1 MVRFSQSLDDRQ
13 PRNKGKPY
21 EQPKENPYPVRE
33 ERPARTVQM
42 RDDRLYA
49 QPPQQPVRQEP
60 VYQRQDNVR
69 AQPPKQPVRQ
79 EPVYQRQD
87 NMYRSPQQPPVRKE
101 PVYQR
106 PDNLYRQPAQ
116 ELDEIIYERP
126 VIERES
132 IKPDMSKPE
141 LNFPADQNIQ
151 FGVEY
156 SPNSKP
162 PVIGNNYTIRSN
174 SIIYNDVVIGDNFR
188 TGHNVVIRENTNI
201 GDDVLIGTNTVIEGD
216 VIIGND
222 VSIQSNV
229 YIPTN
234 SVIEDN
240 VFIGPC
246 ACFTNDKYPVRI
258 NYELQGPKIRRGASI
273 GGNTTF
279 LSNVEIGEGSIVAAG
294 AIVIHS
300 VPPFYLAIGTPAR
313 IKPLP
318 DHLKVPNRF

>member
-1 MVRFSQSLDDRQ
+1 MVRFSQTLDDNGSKNRERRYSRYGESQ
-13 PRNKGKPY
+13 Y
-21 EQPKENPYPVRE
+21 YE
-33 ERPARTVQM
+33 ERSADSRTIDDIVYSQLPRPNQVKRSVY
-42 RDDRLYA
+42 RDDAYVKPEA
-49 QPPQQPVRQEP
+49 YEP
-60 VYQRQDNVR
+60 INVLHDTH
-69 AQPPKQPVRQ
+69 Q
-79 EPVYQRQD
+79 
-87 NMYRSPQQPPVRKE
+87 
-101 PVYQR
+101 
-106 PDNLYRQPAQ
+106 
-116 ELDEIIYERP
+116 
-126 VIERES
+126 IERES
-132 IKPDMSKPE
+132 IQPDYSKPE
-141 LNFPADQNIQ
+141 LSFPADQNIQ

-156 SPNSKP
+156 SPNSRP
-162 PVIGNNYTIRSN
+162 PVIGKNYTIRSN

-258 NYELQGPKIRRGASI
+258 NYELQGPRVRRGASI

>member
-1 MVRFSQSLDDRQ
+1 MVRFSQTLDDKQSKNRG
-13 PRNKGKPY
+13 NAYG
-21 EQPKENPYPVRE
+21 EQVENQRYRSDD
-33 ERPARTVQM
+33 ARTINNVVYSQLPRPSQVKRSVYHDDAYVQPEAYEPINV
-42 RDDRLYA
+42 LHEK
-49 QPPQQPVRQEP
+49 PQ
-60 VYQRQDNVR
+60 
-69 AQPPKQPVRQ
+69 
-79 EPVYQRQD
+79 
-87 NMYRSPQQPPVRKE
+87 
-101 PVYQR
+101 
-106 PDNLYRQPAQ
+106 
-116 ELDEIIYERP
+116 
-126 VIERES
+126 IERES
-132 IKPDMSKPE
+132 IQPDYSKPE
-141 LNFPADQNIQ
+141 LTFPADQNIQ

-156 SPNSKP
+156 APNSRP
-162 PVIGNNYTIRSN
+162 PVIGKNYTIRSN

-229 YIPTN
+229 YIPTY

-258 NYELQGPKIRRGASI
+258 NYELQGPRVRRGASI

>member
-1 MVRFSQSLDDRQ
+1 MVRFSSSLEDKRPERKNNKLQGFEYEYYDDS
-13 PRNKGKPY
+13 K
-21 EQPKENPYPVRE
+21 
-33 ERPARTVQM
+33 
-42 RDDRLYA
+42 LYSDHISNIY
-49 QPPQQPVRQEP
+49 VEKP
-60 VYQRQDNVR
+60 VYQQEYGSTIEES
-69 AQPPKQPVRQ
+69 QTTPKLQFNPK
-79 EPVYQRQD
+79 D
-87 NMYRSPQQPPVRKE
+87 
-101 PVYQR
+101 
-106 PDNLYRQPAQ
+106 
-116 ELDEIIYERP
+116 
-126 VIERES
+126 
-132 IKPDMSKPE
+132 
-141 LNFPADQNIQ
+141 NIQ
-151 FGVEY
+151 IGVEY

-162 PVIGNNYTIRSN
+162 PVIGNNPTIRSN

-188 TGHNVVIRENTNI
+188 TGHNIVIRENTNI
-201 GDDVLIGTNTVIEGD
+201 GNDVLIGTNTVIEGD

-258 NYELQGPKIRRGASI
+258 NYELQGPRIRRGASI

-279 LSNVEIGEGSIVAAG
+279 LSNVEVGEGSIVAAG

-318 DHLKVPNRF
+318 DHLKVPNKL

>member
-1 MVRFSQSLDDRQ
+1 MVRFSQTLGDKQPRSREKPYQQVIYYSQERQ
-13 PRNKGKPY
+13 PQQVHMPRN
-21 EQPKENPYPVRE
+21 
-33 ERPARTVQM
+33 
-42 RDDRLYA
+42 DRLYS
-49 QPPQQPVRQEP
+49 QPSRPVHQQDNIVRQPQRQEP
-60 VYQRQDNVR
+60 SRPVYPQDNVIR
-69 AQPPKQPVRQ
+69 PPQRE
-79 EPVYQRQD
+79 EP
-87 NMYRSPQQPPVRKE
+87 S
-101 PVYQR
+101 
-106 PDNLYRQPAQ
+106 
-116 ELDEIIYERP
+116 EIIYERP
-126 VIERES
+126 AIERES
-132 IKPDMSKPE
+132 VKPDYSKPE
-141 LNFPADQNIQ
+141 LKFPADQNIQ

-156 SPNSKP
+156 SLNSRP
-162 PVIGNNYTIRSN
+162 PVIGKNHTIRSN

-258 NYELQGPKIRRGASI
+258 NYELQGPRVRRGASI

>member
-1 MVRFSQSLDDRQ
+1 MVRFSQTLGDGQSKNRENRHEPVKENSHYYPYEERQ
-13 PRNKGKPY
+13 PN
-21 EQPKENPYPVRE
+21 V
-33 ERPARTVQM
+33 VQNN
-42 RDDRLYA
+42 DRLYS
-49 QPPQQPVRQEP
+49 QPPRQAPVQRP
-60 VYQRQDNVR
+60 VYKEEMYYT
-69 AQPPKQPVRQ
+69 QPKREEV
-79 EPVYQRQD
+79 
-87 NMYRSPQQPPVRKE
+87 
-101 PVYQR
+101 
-106 PDNLYRQPAQ
+106 
-116 ELDEIIYERP
+116 IYERP
-126 VIERES
+126 QIEQES
-132 IKPDMSKPE
+132 IQPDYSKPE
-141 LNFPADQNIQ
+141 LNFPKDQNIQ

-156 SPNSKP
+156 APNSRP
-162 PVIGNNYTIRSN
+162 PVIGKNYTIRSN

>member
-1 MVRFSQSLDDRQ
+1 MVRFSQTLEDNGSKNREKYYSRQ
-13 PRNKGKPY
+13 N
-21 EQPKENPYPVRE
+21 ENQYYE
-33 ERPARTVQM
+33 ERSADSRTIDDIVYSQLPRPNQVKRAAY
-42 RDDRLYA
+42 RDDGYA
-49 QPPQQPVRQEP
+49 KPEAYEPINVLHEIPQV
-60 VYQRQDNVR
+60 
-69 AQPPKQPVRQ
+69 
-79 EPVYQRQD
+79 
-87 NMYRSPQQPPVRKE
+87 
-101 PVYQR
+101 
-106 PDNLYRQPAQ
+106 
-116 ELDEIIYERP
+116 
-126 VIERES
+126 ERES
-132 IKPDMSKPE
+132 IQPDYSKPE

-156 SPNSKP
+156 SPNSRP
-162 PVIGNNYTIRSN
+162 PVIGKNYTIRSN

-258 NYELQGPKIRRGASI
+258 NYELQGPRVRRGASI

>member
-1 MVRFSQSLDDRQ
+1 MVKFL
-13 PRNKGKPY
+13 GG
-21 EQPKENPYPVRE
+21 
-33 ERPARTVQM
+33 
-42 RDDRLYA
+42 LG
-49 QPPQQPVRQEP
+49 
-60 VYQRQDNVR
+60 DNRVKNVET
-69 AQPPKQPVRQ
+69 PTFLP
-79 EPVYQRQD
+79 ED
-87 NMYRSPQQPPVRKE
+87 NIR
-101 PVYQR
+101 
-106 PDNLYRQPAQ
+106 
-116 ELDEIIYERP
+116 
-126 VIERES
+126 
-132 IKPDMSKPE
+132 
-141 LNFPADQNIQ
+141 

-156 SPNSKP
+156 SP
-162 PVIGNNYTIRSN
+162 
-174 SIIYNDVVIGDNFR
+174 DFR

-258 NYELQGPKIRRGASI
+258 NYELQGPKIWRGASI

-318 DHLKVPNRF
+318 DHLKVPNKL

>member
-1 MVRFSQSLDDRQ
+1 MVRFSSSLEDKQPQKRNNQVPDDFDLEYSRLPQ
-13 PRNKGKPY
+13 
-21 EQPKENPYPVRE
+21 RE
-33 ERPARTVQM
+33 VIQR
-42 RDDRLYA
+42 
-49 QPPQQPVRQEP
+49 P
-60 VYQRQDNVR
+60 VYTQEAPQYVERQSRVVEMNDDYDNIVLDE
-69 AQPPKQPVRQ
+69 K
-79 EPVYQRQD
+79 
-87 NMYRSPQQPPVRKE
+87 PQIKE
-101 PVYQR
+101 PLQFN
-106 PDNLYRQPAQ
+106 PKD
-116 ELDEIIYERP
+116 
-126 VIERES
+126 
-132 IKPDMSKPE
+132 
-141 LNFPADQNIQ
+141 NIQ

-156 SPNSKP
+156 SPNSRP

-258 NYELQGPKIRRGASI
+258 NYELQGPRIRRGASI

-318 DHLKVPNRF
+318 DHLKVPNKL

>member
-1 MVRFSQSLDDRQ
+1 MVRFSQTLDDRQ
-13 PRNKGKPY
+13 ARNREKPY
-21 EQPKENPYPVRE
+21 EQIKDNHNYYSHGEMQPRPVNVRDTRLYSQPPRPVRQE
-33 ERPARTVQM
+33 
-42 RDDRLYA
+42 
-49 QPPQQPVRQEP
+49 PVRQEP
-60 VYQRQDNVR
+60 VYQRQDNF
-69 AQPPKQPVRQ
+69 
-79 EPVYQRQD
+79 
-87 NMYRSPQQPPVRKE
+87 
-101 PVYQR
+101 
-106 PDNLYRQPAQ
+106 YRQPQ
-116 ELDEIIYERP
+116 REEIDEIIYERP
-126 VIERES
+126 VIEKES
-132 IKPDMSKPE
+132 VKPDLSKPE
-141 LNFPADQNIQ
+141 LKFPADQNIQ

-156 SPNSKP
+156 APNSKP
-162 PVIGNNYTIRSN
+162 PVIGKNYTIRSN

-258 NYELQGPKIRRGASI
+258 NYELQGPKVRRGASI

-279 LSNVEIGEGSIVAAG
+279 LSNVEVGEGSIVAAG

>member
-1 MVRFSQSLDDRQ
+1 MVRFSSSLEDKPTERREKQIPDNFELEYSRLAERQSQR
-13 PRNKGKPY
+13 
-21 EQPKENPYPVRE
+21 
-33 ERPARTVQM
+33 
-42 RDDRLYA
+42 
-49 QPPQQPVRQEP
+49 P
-60 VYQRQDNVR
+60 VYQ
-69 AQPPKQPVRQ
+69 Q
-79 EPVYQRQD
+79 EPPRYV
-87 NMYRSPQQPPVRKE
+87 E
-101 PVYQR
+101 
-106 PDNLYRQPAQ
+106 RQPQ
-116 ELDEIIYERP
+116 
-126 VIERES
+126 VIERSNDYDTLIMDERPQVREPLQFNP
-132 IKPDMSKPE
+132 KD
-141 LNFPADQNIQ
+141 NIH

-156 SPNSKP
+156 SPDSKP

-258 NYELQGPKIRRGASI
+258 NYELQGPRIRRGASI

-318 DHLKVPNRF
+318 DHLKVPNKL

>member
-1 MVRFSQSLDDRQ
+1 MVRFSHSLDDRQ
-13 PRNKGKPY
+13 SKNRENHYGQY
-21 EQPKENPYPVRE
+21 EDNRYYPRE
-33 ERPARTVQM
+33 ERQAPVQN
-42 RDDRLYA
+42 
-49 QPPQQPVRQEP
+49 P
-60 VYQRQDNVR
+60 VYERQPHQREEYHDID
-69 AQPPKQPVRQ
+69 
-79 EPVYQRQD
+79 YQREI
-87 NMYRSPQQPPVRKE
+87 SE
-101 PVYQR
+101 EFFR
-106 PDNLYRQPAQ
+106 PDYR
-116 ELDEIIYERP
+116 
-126 VIERES
+126 
-132 IKPDMSKPE
+132 KPE
-141 LNFPADQNIQ
+141 LSFPDNQNIQ

-156 SPNSKP
+156 SSNSRP
-162 PVIGNNYTIRSN
+162 PVIGKNHTIRSN

-258 NYELQGPKIRRGASI
+258 NYELQGPKVRRGASI

>member
-1 MVRFSQSLDDRQ
+1 MVRFSQTLDDRQ
-13 PRNKGKPY
+13 ARNKVKPY
-21 EQPKENPYPVRE
+21 EQPRENPYTVRE
-33 ERPARTVQM
+33 EIPPRKVQM

-60 VYQRQDNVR
+60 VYQRQNNLH

-87 NMYRSPQQPPVRKE
+87 NVRAQPPQQ

-106 PDNLYRQPAQ
+106 QDNIYSQPAQ

-132 IKPDMSKPE
+132 VKPDLSKPE
-141 LNFPADQNIQ
+141 LKFPADQNIQ

-201 GDDVLIGTNTVIEGD
+201 GDDVLIGTNNVIEGD

-294 AIVIHS
+294 AIVIHA

>member
-1 MVRFSQSLDDRQ
+1 MVKFL
-13 PRNKGKPY
+13 GG
-21 EQPKENPYPVRE
+21 
-33 ERPARTVQM
+33 
-42 RDDRLYA
+42 LG
-49 QPPQQPVRQEP
+49 
-60 VYQRQDNVR
+60 DNRVKNVET
-69 AQPPKQPVRQ
+69 PTFLP
-79 EPVYQRQD
+79 ED
-87 NMYRSPQQPPVRKE
+87 NIR
-101 PVYQR
+101 
-106 PDNLYRQPAQ
+106 
-116 ELDEIIYERP
+116 
-126 VIERES
+126 
-132 IKPDMSKPE
+132 
-141 LNFPADQNIQ
+141 

-156 SPNSKP
+156 SPDSRP
-162 PVIGNNYTIRSN
+162 PVIGRNHTIRSN

-188 TGHNVVIRENTNI
+188 TGHNVVIR
-201 GDDVLIGTNTVIEGD
+201 VIEGD

-318 DHLKVPNRF
+318 DHLKVPNKL

>member
-1 MVRFSQSLDDRQ
+1 MVRFSQTLDDKQSKNREKSYRQ
-13 PRNKGKPY
+13 VM
-21 EQPKENPYPVRE
+21 ENPYHASENRQSYSAQNEDRFYSQPS
-33 ERPARTVQM
+33 VQ
-42 RDDRLYA
+42 RSNYH
-49 QPPQQPVRQEP
+49 E
-60 VYQRQDNVR
+60 DNFHS
-69 AQPPKQPVRQ
+69 QK
-79 EPVYQRQD
+79 
-87 NMYRSPQQPPVRKE
+87 
-101 PVYQR
+101 
-106 PDNLYRQPAQ
+106 
-116 ELDEIIYERP
+116 DEVIYEMS
-126 VIERES
+126 VIEKES
-132 IKPDMSKPE
+132 VKPDYSKPE
-141 LNFPADQNIQ
+141 LKFPADQNIQ

-156 SPNSKP
+156 APNSKP
-162 PVIGNNYTIRSN
+162 PVIGRNYTIRSN

-258 NYELQGPKIRRGASI
+258 NYELQGPKVRRGASI

-279 LSNVEIGEGSIVAAG
+279 LSNVEVGEGSIVAAG

-318 DHLKVPNRF
+318 DHLKVPNKF

>member
-1 MVRFSQSLDDRQ
+1 MVRFSQSLDTRQADNKQKKYEEDYNSYNQVERPPQRVVYPPKEPQ
-13 PRNKGKPY
+13 PRLDAFHVNTQK
-21 EQPKENPYPVRE
+21 
-33 ERPARTVQM
+33 
-42 RDDRLYA
+42 
-49 QPPQQPVRQEP
+49 QE
-60 VYQRQDNVR
+60 D
-69 AQPPKQPVRQ
+69 
-79 EPVYQRQD
+79 
-87 NMYRSPQQPPVRKE
+87 S
-101 PVYQR
+101 
-106 PDNLYRQPAQ
+106 
-116 ELDEIIYERP
+116 EILYERSI
-126 VIERES
+126 IERES
-132 IKPDMSKPE
+132 IQTDYSKLE
-141 LNFPADQNIQ
+141 LNFPQNQNIQ
-151 FGVEY
+151 FGVKY

-162 PVIGNNYTIRSN
+162 PVIGKNYTIRSN
-174 SIIYNDVVIGDNFR
+174 SIIYNDVIIGDNFR

-279 LSNVEIGEGSIVAAG
+279 LSNVEVGEGSIVAAG

-318 DHLKVPNRF
+318 DYLKVPNRF

>member
-1 MVRFSQSLDDRQ
+1 MVRFSQTLGDGQSKNRE
-13 PRNKGKPY
+13 KPY
-21 EQPKENPYPVRE
+21 EQIDGNQHYYSEDKRNPYTVRMDDRMYSQPPRQVYQQKPNYHEDNFQRPPQRE
-33 ERPARTVQM
+33 EP
-42 RDDRLYA
+42 
-49 QPPQQPVRQEP
+49 
-60 VYQRQDNVR
+60 
-69 AQPPKQPVRQ
+69 
-79 EPVYQRQD
+79 
-87 NMYRSPQQPPVRKE
+87 S
-101 PVYQR
+101 
-106 PDNLYRQPAQ
+106 
-116 ELDEIIYERP
+116 EIIYERQS
-126 VIERES
+126 IERES
-132 IKPDMSKPE
+132 IQPDYSKPE
-141 LNFPADQNIQ
+141 LEFPADQNIQ

-156 SPNSKP
+156 APNSKP
-162 PVIGNNYTIRSN
+162 PVIGRNHTIRSN

-201 GDDVLIGTNTVIEGD
+201 GDDVLIGTNTVIEGN

-258 NYELQGPKIRRGASI
+258 NYELQGPKVRRGASI

-279 LSNVEIGEGSIVAAG
+279 LSNVEIGEGAIVAAG

-318 DHLKVPNRF
+318 DHLKVPNKF

>member
-1 MVRFSQSLDDRQ
+1 MVRFSQTLEDRQVRNGEKPAEQLKDNHHYYSNDELRHHVVQAPGDDRFYSQ
-13 PRNKGKPY
+13 A
-21 EQPKENPYPVRE
+21 PK
-33 ERPARTVQM
+33 
-42 RDDRLYA
+42 
-49 QPPQQPVRQEP
+49 P
-60 VYQRQDNVR
+60 VYQGS
-69 AQPPKQPVRQ
+69 PS
-79 EPVYQRQD
+79 YQRQE
-87 NMYRSPQQPPVRKE
+87 NIYRSTTRE
-101 PVYQR
+101 
-106 PDNLYRQPAQ
+106 
-116 ELDEIIYERP
+116 ELEEIIYERP
-126 VIERES
+126 AIERES
-132 IKPDMSKPE
+132 VKPDLSKQE
-141 LNFPADQNIQ
+141 LEFPADQNIQ

-162 PVIGNNYTIRSN
+162 PVIGKNYTIRSN

-258 NYELQGPKIRRGASI
+258 NYELQGPKVRRGASI

>member
-1 MVRFSQSLDDRQ
+1 MVRFSQTLDDKQARNRENPYEQVKENHHYYSHEERQ
-13 PRNKGKPY
+13 PRVA
-21 EQPKENPYPVRE
+21 EV
-33 ERPARTVQM
+33 

-49 QPPQQPVRQEP
+49 QPPRPARQEP
-60 VYQRQDNVR
+60 VYQRQENIYR
-69 AQPPKQPVRQ
+69 PPQ
-79 EPVYQRQD
+79 
-87 NMYRSPQQPPVRKE
+87 KE
-101 PVYQR
+101 
-106 PDNLYRQPAQ
+106 
-116 ELDEIIYERP
+116 EIDEIIYDKP
-126 VIERES
+126 AIERES
-132 IKPDMSKPE
+132 VKPDLSKPE
-141 LNFPADQNIQ
+141 LKFPADQNIQ

-156 SPNSKP
+156 SPNSRP
-162 PVIGNNYTIRSN
+162 PVIGKNHTIRSN

-258 NYELQGPKIRRGASI
+258 NYELQGPKVRRGASI

-279 LSNVEIGEGSIVAAG
+279 LSNVEVGEGSIVAAG

>member
-1 MVRFSQSLDDRQ
+1 MVRFSQTLDDRQ
-13 PRNKGKPY
+13 ARNREKPY
-21 EQPKENPYPVRE
+21 EQINENHNYYARDERQPRPVD
-33 ERPARTVQM
+33 V
-42 RDDRLYA
+42 RDARLYS
-49 QPPQQPVRQEP
+49 QPPRPVRQEP
-60 VYQRQDNVR
+60 TYQRQDNF
-69 AQPPKQPVRQ
+69 
-79 EPVYQRQD
+79 
-87 NMYRSPQQPPVRKE
+87 
-101 PVYQR
+101 
-106 PDNLYRQPAQ
+106 YRQPQ
-116 ELDEIIYERP
+116 REEIDEIIYERS
-126 VIERES
+126 VIEKES
-132 IKPDMSKPE
+132 VKPDLSKPE
-141 LNFPADQNIQ
+141 LKFPADQNIQ

-156 SPNSKP
+156 APNSRP
-162 PVIGNNYTIRSN
+162 PVIGKNYTIRSN

-258 NYELQGPKIRRGASI
+258 NYELQGPKVRRGASI

-279 LSNVEIGEGSIVAAG
+279 LSNVEVGEGSIVAAG

>member
-1 MVRFSQSLDDRQ
+1 MVRFSQTLDDRQ
-13 PRNKGKPY
+13 ARNREKPT
-21 EQPKENPYPVRE
+21 EQLRENPYYSRE
-33 ERPARTVQM
+33 EPRVVQM
-42 RDDRLYA
+42 RDDRLYS
-49 QPPQQPVRQEP
+49 QPPRPVKVEP
-60 VYQRQDNVR
+60 AYQRQDNF
-69 AQPPKQPVRQ
+69 
-79 EPVYQRQD
+79 
-87 NMYRSPQQPPVRKE
+87 
-101 PVYQR
+101 
-106 PDNLYRQPAQ
+106 YRQPTQ
-116 ELDEIIYERP
+116 EIDEIIYERP
-126 VIERES
+126 AIERES
-132 IKPDMSKPE
+132 IKPDLSKPE
-141 LNFPADQNIQ
+141 LKFPADQNIQ

-162 PVIGNNYTIRSN
+162 PVIGKNYTIRSN

-258 NYELQGPKIRRGASI
+258 NYELQGPKVRRGASI

-279 LSNVEIGEGSIVAAG
+279 LSNVEVGEGSIVAAG

>member
-1 MVRFSQSLDDRQ
+1 MVRFSQTLDDAPSGNREKYYARQ
-13 PRNKGKPY
+13 REKQHY
-21 EQPKENPYPVRE
+21 E
-33 ERPARTVQM
+33 ERGVDSRTINDIVYSQLPRPNQVNRSVY
-42 RDDRLYA
+42 RDEGYVEPEEYEPINVLHEK
-49 QPPQQPVRQEP
+49 PQ
-60 VYQRQDNVR
+60 
-69 AQPPKQPVRQ
+69 
-79 EPVYQRQD
+79 
-87 NMYRSPQQPPVRKE
+87 
-101 PVYQR
+101 
-106 PDNLYRQPAQ
+106 
-116 ELDEIIYERP
+116 
-126 VIERES
+126 IERES
-132 IKPDMSKPE
+132 IQSDYSKPE
-141 LNFPADQNIQ
+141 LTFPPDQNIQ
-151 FGVEY
+151 FGVKY
-156 SPNSKP
+156 SPNSRP
-162 PVIGNNYTIRSN
+162 PVIGKNYTIRSN

-258 NYELQGPKIRRGASI
+258 NYELQGPRVRRGASI

>member
-1 MVRFSQSLDDRQ
+1 MVRFSQTLDDRQ
-13 PRNKGKPY
+13 ARNREKPY
-21 EQPKENPYPVRE
+21 EQINENPNYYARDERQPRPVD
-33 ERPARTVQM
+33 V
-42 RDDRLYA
+42 RDTRLYS
-49 QPPQQPVRQEP
+49 QPPRPVRQEP
-60 VYQRQDNVR
+60 TYQRQDNF
-69 AQPPKQPVRQ
+69 
-79 EPVYQRQD
+79 
-87 NMYRSPQQPPVRKE
+87 
-101 PVYQR
+101 
-106 PDNLYRQPAQ
+106 YRQPQ
-116 ELDEIIYERP
+116 REEIDEIIYERP
-126 VIERES
+126 VIEKES
-132 IKPDMSKPE
+132 VKPDLSKPE
-141 LNFPADQNIQ
+141 LKFPADQNIQ

-156 SPNSKP
+156 APNSRP
-162 PVIGNNYTIRSN
+162 PVIGKNYTIRSN

-258 NYELQGPKIRRGASI
+258 NYELQGPKVRRGASI

-279 LSNVEIGEGSIVAAG
+279 LSNVEVGEGSIVAAG

>member
-1 MVRFSQSLDDRQ
+1 MVRFSQSLDDKQ
-13 PRNKGKPY
+13 ARNREKPY
-21 EQPKENPYPVRE
+21 EQVRDNPY
-33 ERPARTVQM
+33 
-42 RDDRLYA
+42 Y
-49 QPPQQPVRQEP
+49 PPQQRQPQVADVRDTRLYSQPPRPVPKEP
-60 VYQRQDNVR
+60 TYQRQDNF
-69 AQPPKQPVRQ
+69 
-79 EPVYQRQD
+79 
-87 NMYRSPQQPPVRKE
+87 
-101 PVYQR
+101 
-106 PDNLYRQPAQ
+106 YRQPQ
-116 ELDEIIYERP
+116 REEIDEIIYERP
-126 VIERES
+126 VIEKES
-132 IKPDMSKPE
+132 VKPDLSKPE
-141 LNFPADQNIQ
+141 LKFPADQNIQ

-156 SPNSKP
+156 APNSRP
-162 PVIGNNYTIRSN
+162 PVIGKNHTIRSN

-258 NYELQGPKIRRGASI
+258 NYELQGPKVRRGASI

-279 LSNVEIGEGSIVAAG
+279 LSNVEVGEGSIVAAG

>member
-1 MVRFSQSLDDRQ
+1 MVRFSQTLDDKQSKSR
-13 PRNKGKPY
+13 GKPY
-21 EQPKENPYPVRE
+21 EQPVQNSYYSPDEPRVAPRPRE
-33 ERPARTVQM
+33 
-42 RDDRLYA
+42 DRMYA
-49 QPPQQPVRQEP
+49 QPPRQAPVQRP
-60 VYQRQDNVR
+60 VYQEDNFYT
-69 AQPPKQPVRQ
+69 QPQRV
-79 EPVYQRQD
+79 EPEQ
-87 NMYRSPQQPPVRKE
+87 
-101 PVYQR
+101 
-106 PDNLYRQPAQ
+106 
-116 ELDEIIYERP
+116 IIYEKP
-126 VIERES
+126 QIEQES
-132 IKPDMSKPE
+132 IQPDYRKPE
-141 LNFPADQNIQ
+141 LNFPKDQNIQ

-258 NYELQGPKIRRGASI
+258 NYELQGPKVRRGASI

-279 LSNVEIGEGSIVAAG
+279 LSNVEVGEGSIVAAG

>member
-1 MVRFSQSLDDRQ
+1 MVRFSQTLGDKRSKSRE
-13 PRNKGKPY
+13 NPY
-21 EQPKENPYPVRE
+21 EQVIENPYYSQ
-33 ERPARTVQM
+33 ERQPQAVQM
-42 RDDRLYA
+42 PKNDRLYS
-49 QPPQQPVRQEP
+49 QPPRG
-60 VYQRQDNVR
+60 VYQ
-69 AQPPKQPVRQ
+69 
-79 EPVYQRQD
+79 QD
-87 NMYRSPQQPPVRKE
+87 NMVMPPQREE
-101 PVYQR
+101 P
-106 PDNLYRQPAQ
+106 A
-116 ELDEIIYERP
+116 EIVYERP

-132 IKPDMSKPE
+132 IKPDLSKPE
-141 LNFPADQNIQ
+141 LEFPPDQNIQ

-162 PVIGNNYTIRSN
+162 PVVGKNHTIRSN

-258 NYELQGPKIRRGASI
+258 NYELQGPRIRRGASI

>member
-1 MVRFSQSLDDRQ
+1 MVRFSQTLEDRQ
-13 PRNKGKPY
+13 ARNKEKPY
-21 EQPKENPYPVRE
+21 EQLGENPYYAHEKRQPSV
-33 ERPARTVQM
+33 AQM
-42 RDDRLYA
+42 RDDRLYS
-49 QPPQQPVRQEP
+49 QPPRPTYQESP
-60 VYQRQDNVR
+60 SYQRQENI
-69 AQPPKQPVRQ
+69 
-79 EPVYQRQD
+79 
-87 NMYRSPQQPPVRKE
+87 
-101 PVYQR
+101 
-106 PDNLYRQPAQ
+106 YRQPPM
-116 ELDEIIYERP
+116 EEIDEIIYEKP

-132 IKPDMSKPE
+132 IKPDLSKPE
-141 LNFPADQNIQ
+141 LEFPKDQNIQ

-162 PVIGNNYTIRSN
+162 PVIGKNHTIRSN

-258 NYELQGPKIRRGASI
+258 NYELQGPKVRRGASI

-279 LSNVEIGEGSIVAAG
+279 LSNVEVGEGSIVAAG

>member
-1 MVRFSQSLDDRQ
+1 MVRFSQTLGDGQARNGKKPAQQIKDDHQYYAPERQ
-13 PRNKGKPY
+13 PQ
-21 EQPKENPYPVRE
+21 EVHFD
-33 ERPARTVQM
+33 
-42 RDDRLYA
+42 DDRLYS
-49 QPPQQPVRQEP
+49 QPPKP
-60 VYQRQDNVR
+60 VYQGS
-69 AQPPKQPVRQ
+69 PT
-79 EPVYQRQD
+79 YQRRE
-87 NMYRSPQQPPVRKE
+87 NI
-101 PVYQR
+101 
-106 PDNLYRQPAQ
+106 YRQAPRD
-116 ELDEIIYERP
+116 EIDEIIYERP
-126 VIERES
+126 AVERES
-132 IKPDMSKPE
+132 VKPDLSKPE

-156 SPNSKP
+156 APNSKP
-162 PVIGNNYTIRSN
+162 PVIGKNHTIRSN

-258 NYELQGPKIRRGASI
+258 NYELQGPKVRRGASI